1 MAMPV
6 FLRSGT
12 KMTSFSFDID
22 QSDHEARAC
31 TIRTPHGNIETPIF
45 MPVGTQGSVKALC
58 PKDLQNAGAQ
68 IILGN
73 TYHLMLRP
81 GKDFLKNFGGLHQ
94 LMSWDRPILTDSGGF
109 QVFSLSQGEPRGRA
123 KQSGNHNGLVT
134 IDEHGVVFKSY
145 LDGSVHPMPP
155 EESMAIQ
162 MAIGSDFI
170 MALDICPMAKSPRDE
185 IRKAMD
191 ITTKWL
197 IRSKHAMTRDESRLF
212 AIVQGG
218 VHDDLRQEH
227 AQMVIEHDL
236 FGYAIG
242 GLSVGENKDEMWRT
256 ATLTA
261 SYLPAIKP
269 RYLMGVGTPDDILD
283 GIKAGIDMFDCVMPT
298 RNARNGSL
306 FTHNGKV
313 SIKAKMYASDR
324 SPLDDQCSCYT
335 CANFSKA
342 YLRHLFLAKE
352 ILYYRL
358 ASLHNISYYLNL
370 VRDAREAIKEKRFL
384 SFYKDRRAAHQHLTE
399 TAPIAS

>member
-1 MAMPV
+1 M
-6 FLRSGT
+6 SN
-12 KMTSFSFDID
+12 FSFDINAVD
-22 QSDHEARAC
+22 NDARA
-31 TIRTPHGNIETPIF
+31 TVINTPHGQIQTPIF

-58 PKDLQNAGAQ
+58 PTDLENASAQ

-81 GKDFLKNFGGLHQ
+81 GKERLKRMGGLHK
-94 LMSWDRPILTDSGGF
+94 LMSWSKPILTDSGGF
-109 QVFSLSQGEPRGRA
+109 QVFSLSQGEPRGKA
-123 KQSGNHNGLVT
+123 KLSGTHGGLVK

-145 LDGSVHPMPP
+145 LDGSIYPMPP

-185 IRKAMD
+185 IKKAME

-197 IRSKHAMTRDESRLF
+197 KRCKDSMDRPESRLLG
-212 AIVQGG
+212 IVQGG
-218 VHDDLRQEH
+218 IHEDLRAEH
-227 AQMVIEHDL
+227 AQAVLEHDL

-242 GLSVGENKDEMWRT
+242 GLSVGEDKEEMWRT
-256 ATLTA
+256 ANFTA
-261 SYLPAIKP
+261 KLLPEEKP

-306 FTHNGKV
+306 FTHFGKV
-313 SIKAKMYASDR
+313 SIKAKAYEEDETS
-324 SPLDDQCSCYT
+324 LDELCACYT
-335 CANFSKA
+335 CKNFSKA
-342 YLRHLFLAKE
+342 YLRHLFITKE

-358 ASLHNISYYLNL
+358 ASLHNISYYLKL
-370 VRDAREAIKEKRFL
+370 VTDARIAILEKRFEQFYRERKEAHCAL
-384 SFYKDRRAAHQHLTE
+384 SL
-399 TAPIAS
+399 